1 MGQVED
7 RKPTL
12 EEASKVENKTEEV
25 DDKNKKVDKN
35 KTDLE
40 KATSNEGDIVI
51 DNIDTSAKETV
62 IGSEDRLATITASLF
77 WPPCSMFPHLIKV
90 SRSAK
95 GPKATG

>member
-12 EEASKVENKTEEV
+12 EEVSKVENKTEEV
-25 DDKNKKVDKN
+25 DDKNKKVNKN

-62 IGSEDRLATITASLF
+62 IYSHVDVSL
-77 WPPCSMFPHLIKV
+77 
-90 SRSAK
+90 
-95 GPKATG
+95 